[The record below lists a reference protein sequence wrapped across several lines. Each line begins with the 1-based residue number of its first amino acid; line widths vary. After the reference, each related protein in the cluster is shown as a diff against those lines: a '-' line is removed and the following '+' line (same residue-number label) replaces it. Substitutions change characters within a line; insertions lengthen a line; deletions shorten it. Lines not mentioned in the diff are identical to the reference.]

1 MTEGIGTKENG
12 VAHMNREKMEAALQ
26 SLMGE
31 ENFAMAVLAGSVAAL
46 ICAFAWAGITV
57 ATGYQVGMVAIAVG
71 FIVATAVRIAG
82 RGLTSRFRL
91 LGAVLA
97 LIGCVLGN
105 LFTIFYFGAKES
117 AMPLMELLR
126 MIDLTMIPSLMM
138 DTFSGMNLVFYG
150 IAIYEGYNLSLR
162 QISGEDLAG
171 VETSAMSAFDSSLPA
186 ATGLEGAKTGTLPP
200 PPSVKSKKARH
211 SAIYAAIV
219 LVVGLAL
226 KFKWVLVFALTK
238 AKSLLLALNFLK
250 FGAVL
255 KTGLSMIVCI
265 WAYALNWGWAFAAG
279 FVLLIFVHEMGH
291 AIALRYFGIK
301 SGVPI
306 FIPFVGAFIA
316 MKELPHNVRIEAWTG
331 IAGPLLG
338 TAGAVLCWGVALY
351 TGDKFWYALA
361 YTGFFLNI
369 FNLIPISP
377 LDGGRTVAAI
387 SPRIWIFGFIGILLL
402 FLQSFNPILLFILL
416 ISGGKILSQWRNK
429 GAIDKEYYKV
439 SLFTKAL
446 ISSVY
451 FGLIG
456 FLVVGM
462 KATHFTM

>member
-1 MTEGIGTKENG
+1 MTEGNNAEERGI
-12 VAHMNREKMEAALQ
+12 AKMDRKKVEAALQ

-31 ENFAMAVLAGSVAAL
+31 ENFAMAVLAGSVGAL
-46 ICAFAWAGITV
+46 ICAFAWAAITV
-57 ATGYQVGMVAIAVG
+57 ATGYQVGIVAIAVG

-82 RGLTSRFRL
+82 RGLTSRFRV

-97 LIGCVLGN
+97 LLGCVLGN
-105 LFTIFYFGAKES
+105 LFTILYFGAKETG
-117 AMPLMELLR
+117 MPLMDFLR
-126 MIDLTMIPSLMM
+126 LIDVTMIPSLMM
-138 DTFSGMNLVFYG
+138 DSFSGMNLVFYG
-150 IAIYEGYNLSLR
+150 IAVYEGYNLSLR
-162 QISGEDLAG
+162 QIRDEDLARAG
-171 VETSAMSAFDSSLPA
+171 AS
-186 ATGLEGAKTGTLPP
+186 TGLEGAKGGALPP
-200 PPSVKSKKARH
+200 PPRIKSEKAKH
-211 SAIYAAIV
+211 SAFYAVIV
-219 LVVGLAL
+219 LVLGLAL
-226 KFKWVLVFALTK
+226 KFKWVLAFALTK
-238 AKSLLLALNFLK
+238 AKALLLALNFLK

-291 AIALRYFGIK
+291 AIALKYFGIK
-301 SGVPI
+301 SGVPV

-331 IAGPLLG
+331 IAGPLVG
-338 TAGAVLCWGVALY
+338 TAGATLCWGVALY
-351 TGDKFWYALA
+351 SGDMFWYALA

-402 FLQSFNPILLFILL
+402 FLQSFNPILFFILL
-416 ISGGKILSQWRNK
+416 ISGGKILSQWRDK

-439 SLFTKAL
+439 SLFTKVV

>member
-1 MTEGIGTKENG
+1 MSEGISDEERTLAQAE
-12 VAHMNREKMEAALQ
+12 VVFQ
-26 SLMGE
+26 SFKGE
-31 ENFAMAVLAGSVAAL
+31 EDFVMAVVAGSVGAL

-57 ATGYQVGMVAIAVG
+57 ATGYQVGIVAIAVG

-82 RGLTSRFRL
+82 RGLTSRFRV

-97 LIGCVLGN
+97 LLGCVLGN
-105 LFTIFYFGAKES
+105 LFTIFYFGAKE
-117 AMPLMELLR
+117 MGIPLMDLLR
-126 MIDLTMIPSLMM
+126 MIDVTIIPSLIMG
-138 DTFSGMNLVFYG
+138 TFSGMNLLFYG
-150 IAIYEGYNLSLR
+150 IAVYEGYKLSLR
-162 QISGEDLAG
+162 QISTEELAV
-171 VETSAMSAFDSSLPA
+171 VEKSTISAVHPRTVPA
-186 ATGLEGAKTGTLPP
+186 MCLEGANAGVLPP
-200 PPSVKSKKARH
+200 PPVVKSKKASH
-211 SAIYAAIV
+211 SALYASIL

-226 KFKWVLVFALTK
+226 KLKWVLLFALTK

-265 WAYALNWGWAFAAG
+265 WAYALNWGWSFAAG

-416 ISGGKILSQWRNK
+416 ISGGKVWSQWRNK

-439 SLFTKAL
+439 SLFTKAV

-462 KATHFTM
+462 KATHFTI

>member
-1 MTEGIGTKENG
+1 MT
-12 VAHMNREKMEAALQ
+12 MDDEKSADKEAAKEKRLIVDTVDPR
-26 SLMGE
+26 
-31 ENFAMAVLAGSVAAL
+31 VLAAM
-46 ICAFAWAGITV
+46 GI
-57 ATGYQVGMVAIAVG
+57 
-71 FIVATAVRIAG
+71 
-82 RGLTSRFRL
+82 
-91 LGAVLA
+91 
-97 LIGCVLGN
+97 
-105 LFTIFYFGAKES
+105 
-117 AMPLMELLR
+117 
-126 MIDLTMIPSLMM
+126 
-138 DTFSGMNLVFYG
+138 
-150 IAIYEGYNLSLR
+150 
-162 QISGEDLAG
+162 
-171 VETSAMSAFDSSLPA
+171 
-186 ATGLEGAKTGTLPP
+186 EGAKKGRALPP
-200 PPSVKSKKARH
+200 PTRVKSEKAKR
-211 SAIYAAIV
+211 SKLYAAIV
-219 LVVGLAL
+219 FIVGLAL

-238 AKSLLLALNFLK
+238 VKALFMALSFLK
-250 FGAVL
+250 FGALL

-301 SGVPI
+301 SGVPV

-316 MKELPHNVRIEAWTG
+316 MKELPNNVRIEAWTG

-351 TGDKFWYALA
+351 TGNMFWYALA

-416 ISGGKILSQWRNK
+416 ISGGKALSQWRK
-429 GAIDKEYYKV
+429 KEAMDEEGYEEYYRV
-439 SLFTKAL
+439 SPLTKIA
-446 ISSVY
+446 ISGVY

-456 FLVVGM
+456 FLAVGM
-462 KATHFTM
+462 SLTHFTV

>member
-1 MTEGIGTKENG
+1 MDRDKSSDKE
-12 VAHMNREKMEAALQ
+12 VYKKKLVVSAAD
-26 SLMGE
+26 
-31 ENFAMAVLAGSVAAL
+31 AVLEASVGLDDANAGA
-46 ICAFAWAGITV
+46 
-57 ATGYQVGMVAIAVG
+57 
-71 FIVATAVRIAG
+71 
-82 RGLTSRFRL
+82 
-91 LGAVLA
+91 
-97 LIGCVLGN
+97 
-105 LFTIFYFGAKES
+105 
-117 AMPLMELLR
+117 
-126 MIDLTMIPSLMM
+126 
-138 DTFSGMNLVFYG
+138 
-150 IAIYEGYNLSLR
+150 
-162 QISGEDLAG
+162 
-171 VETSAMSAFDSSLPA
+171 
-186 ATGLEGAKTGTLPP
+186 LPP
-200 PPSVKSKKARH
+200 PPVVKSEKARH
-211 SAIYAAIV
+211 SALYASIV

-226 KFKWVLVFALTK
+226 KLKWALLFALTK
-238 AKSLLLALNFLK
+238 VKSIFVALNFLK

-279 FVLLIFVHEMGH
+279 FVLLIFVHELGH

-338 TAGAVLCWGVALY
+338 TAGATLCWGVALY
-351 TGDKFWYALA
+351 TGDMFWYALA

-387 SPRIWIFGFIGILLL
+387 SPGIWIFGFIGILLL

-416 ISGGKILSQWRNK
+416 ISGGKILARWRNRE
-429 GAIDKEYYKV
+429 AVDEEYYKV

-456 FLVVGM
+456 FLVLGM
-462 KATHFTM
+462 KATHFTI